1 MEVRAEEQPEIDLAC
16 TRRTSGMVRWIVEA
30 VAGELAAVGTAALF
44 EEPVLVVLASLAAV
58 VPEDKLVAVAVRTA
72 DQVAPGVD
80 TSEVKAAAVAEDM
93 SGPEPER
100 DIVDMVI
107 EEEAAPAF
115 DLNMNM
121 TFVVA

>member
-1 MEVRAEEQPEIDLAC
+1 ML
-16 TRRTSGMVRWIVEA
+16 
-30 VAGELAAVGTAALF
+30 
-44 EEPVLVVLASLAAV
+44 LASLAAAM
-58 VPEDKLVAVAVRTA
+58 PEDKLVAVAVRTA

-80 TSEVKAAAVAEDM
+80 TSEVKAAAVAENM
-93 SGPEPER
+93 SGPAPEK

-115 DLNMNM
+115 DLSMNM

>member
-1 MEVRAEEQPEIDLAC
+1 
-16 TRRTSGMVRWIVEA
+16 VEA
-30 VAGELAAVGTAALF
+30 VAGEVSAVGTAALLK
-44 EEPVLVVLASLAAV
+44 EPVVVVLASLAAV

-72 DQVAPGVD
+72 DQVAAGVD
-80 TSEVKAAAVAEDM
+80 TSEVKAAGVAEDM

-107 EEEAAPAF
+107 EEEAALAF